1 MRRGHDSRLDR
12 LWAAYEATE
21 SEAVDERSMLRF
33 YAATYPLVLDAM
45 ARAGVDPA
53 SSPAMREVEAKLAG
67 FVDTPE
73 LQRADEEFEAAETEE
88 GELIDGMDPRE
99 WLIAEMDERGRLYAE
114 TGTTP
119 NFRLMPFIELLAWAT
134 PPEPEAG

>member
-1 MRRGHDSRLDR
+1 VRRGHNARLDR

-73 LQRADEEFEAAETEE
+73 LPRAEYEAAETEE

-114 TGTTP
+114 SGTTP
-119 NFRLMPFIELLAWAT
+119 NFQLMPFIELLAWAT